1 MKRTGAIVMLTII
14 SVAAG
19 IVAIFD
25 AIRYLEII
33 GTPLDFFVASW
44 FGAALSGLVALIWF
58 WAASRIWNG
67 DPQGWL
73 FMVSIAAIYLIFDIL
88 ALIAGTSWEYI
99 AASFVVTA
107 LALILGLL
115 PSTKREF
122 GQIAPEAAE
131 SDEAA
136 ESAE

>member
-1 MKRTGAIVMLTII
+1 MKRTGAIVLLTII
-14 SVAAG
+14 SIAAG

-44 FGAALSGLVALIWF
+44 LGAALSGLVALIWF

-73 FMVSIAAIYLIFDIL
+73 FMVSIAVIYLIFDIL
-88 ALIAGTSWEYI
+88 ALLAGTPWELMATSVI
-99 AASFVVTA
+99 ITV

-122 GQIAPEAAE
+122 GQTG
-131 SDEAA
+131 
-136 ESAE
+136 